1 MKIAIWLLTLLGSD
15 DALIGDL
22 LERRPN
28 RSRAWIWRQAFLV
41 IVLHHVL
48 TWRGFAVAATATFA
62 GSLVVL
68 SSGNELLRLWIVGY
82 VAAGCVVLLA
92 DVASQ
97 RGRA

>member
-1 MKIAIWLLTLLGSD
+1 MKIAIWLLNLLSTD

-22 LERRPN
+22 LERHPN
-28 RSRAWIWRQAFLV
+28 RGRAWIWRQAFLV
-41 IVLHHVL
+41 IVLQRVL

-68 SSGNELLRLWIVGY
+68 SSGNELLRLWIFGY
-82 VAAGCVVLLA
+82 VAVGCAVVLA